1 MKQNLSFKHI
11 LTVAV
16 CALSVASCSLD
27 YEPKTGPS
35 SGNFPANITEAEYGL
50 YAAYKSLS
58 TFDASSV
65 AWWKV
70 ADNITDIGVTRV
82 NTAKFTELV
91 TSAATGENAVLVNAP
106 RAAVIAGP
114 VGIVLA
120 DSLLGECTAAMA
132 AAVARSPAPKVLVP
146 VNRCGVTVV
155 GVEEKP
161 LADYIADAAQRIL
174 ALV

>member
-1 MKQNLSFKHI
+1 MENAKPILILDGQGGGMGLNLITHLRAAGCTREI
-11 LTVAV
+11 LAV
-16 CALSVASCSLD
+16 
-27 YEPKTGPS
+27 G
-35 SGNFPANITEAEYGL
+35 AN
-50 YAAYKSLS
+50 AA
-58 TFDASSV
+58 A
-65 AWWKV
+65 
-70 ADNITDIGVTRV
+70 
-82 NTAKFTELV
+82 TAAMRK
-91 TSAATGENAVLVNAP
+91 AGANAGATGENAVLVNAP

-146 VNRCGVTVV
+146 VNRCGVTVA

-161 LADYIADAAQRIL
+161 LADYIADAVQRIL